1 MKFIPN
7 TLLYFLV
14 LVLFIQCKDVAKK
27 EAEIT
32 TAKNEI
38 RYAKGLEIYNYKGF
52 AVVKITNPWPDAKE
66 NFTYVLQQKN
76 GVIPDS
82 LKQFTTIQIPLKSIV
97 VTSTTHIP
105 ALELLGVENTLVGF
119 PNTDYISSVKTRKLI
134 DAGKVREVGTNERV
148 MIGQSYSARSKWD
161 EIQEDK
167 LWGNIRRKAKSHPG
181 LQAELERV
189 IIFYKLLEDNNEVM
203 WHPV

>member
-1 MKFIPN
+1 MDTNMGQLKPGATYIYESPDGG
-7 TLLYFLV
+7 
-14 LVLFIQCKDVAKK
+14 Q
-27 EAEIT
+27 T
-32 TAKNEI
+32 T
-38 RYAKGLEIYNYKGF
+38 YA
-52 AVVKITNPWPDAKE
+52 
-66 NFTYVLQQKN
+66 
-76 GVIPDS
+76 
-82 LKQFTTIQIPLKSIV
+82 
-97 VTSTTHIP
+97 
-105 ALELLGVENTLVGF
+105 
-119 PNTDYISSVKTRKLI
+119 
-134 DAGKVREVGTNERV
+134 REVGTNERV